1 MSGITRLIALVANLA
16 ALILVVWI
24 VLYVFDTST
33 SNSFVHWIQQA
44 SDWLATW
51 SKTLFTSVHNNKV
64 HALLVFGLPA
74 VVYALVGNALH
85 QGARRVS

>member
-1 MSGITRLIALVANLA
+1 MSGITRLIALAANLA
-16 ALILVVWI
+16 ALILIVWI
-24 VLYVFDTST
+24 VLYLFDTST
-33 SNSFVHWIQQA
+33 GNSFVHWIQQA

-51 SKTLFTSVHNNKV
+51 SKNLFNSVHNDKV
-64 HALLVFGLPA
+64 RTLLAFGLPA